1 MALSDGILKGWQHWR
16 KDHGKGQEERQGTPS
31 PGRAG
36 HSGKRASDAMPTLVI
51 PGRVGVLFIFSHSKL
66 VMDA

>member
-36 HSGKRASDAMPTLVI
+36 HSGKRASDAMPTGHTWQGWGPLH
-51 PGRVGVLFIFSHSKL
+51 IFTQ
-66 VMDA
+66 